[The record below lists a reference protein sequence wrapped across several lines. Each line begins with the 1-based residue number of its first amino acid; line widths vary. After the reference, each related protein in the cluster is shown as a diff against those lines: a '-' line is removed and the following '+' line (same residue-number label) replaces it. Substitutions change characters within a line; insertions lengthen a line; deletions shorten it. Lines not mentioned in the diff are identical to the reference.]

1 MRDKEEIIKKQDAKF
16 KQLSKY
22 LGNKK
27 FLIGNNV
34 TIADF
39 ELYDAIKWHDEFDD
53 KLISKYGNL
62 KEYIARF
69 ENLAKVKSFLNSPNY
84 MKNFFVSIAQWG
96 GNRK

>member
-39 ELYDAIKWHDEFDD
+39 ELYDALKWHDEFDD
-53 KLISKYGNL
+53 K
-62 KEYIARF
+62 
-69 ENLAKVKSFLNSPNY
+69 
-84 MKNFFVSIAQWG
+84 
-96 GNRK
+96 